1 MIAAG
6 MPPGYLLCEGY
17 PNVDDYVHLRRAAGL
32 TPKNAEQAAAAIRGS
47 WAGYFVAE
55 AARPDTAIAMG
66 RIVGDGGWY
75 FIIADM
81 AVLPAHQRRGLGDV
95 ILKNLLARIRDQ
107 AAGGDAYVT
116 LSADEPGRRLYERN
130 GFQNSMPKEM
140 GMTMVMKDCG
150 RRVKEENQGNEKPT
164 D

>member
-1 MIAAG
+1 MTTASV
-6 MPPGYLLCEGY
+6 PSGYLLCDGY

-47 WAGYFVAE
+47 WAGCFVAE

-75 FIIADM
+75 FVVADM
-81 AVLPAHQRRGLGDV
+81 AVLPAHQRRGLGDA
-95 ILKNLLARIRDQ
+95 ILQRLLAKIRDE

-116 LSADEPGRRLYERN
+116 LSADEPGRRLYERR
-130 GFQNSMPKEM
+130 GFQDSMPKEM
-140 GMTMVMKDCG
+140 GMAMVMKDCG
-150 RRVKEENQGNEKPT
+150 RQLKQEHQGS
-164 D
+164 